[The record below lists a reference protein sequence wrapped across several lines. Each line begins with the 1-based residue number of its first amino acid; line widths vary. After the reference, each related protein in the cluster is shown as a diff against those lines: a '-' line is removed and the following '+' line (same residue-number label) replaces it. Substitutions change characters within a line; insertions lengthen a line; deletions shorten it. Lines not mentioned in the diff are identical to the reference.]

1 MAPPNVG
8 IMNLV
13 SLILIVLLDIKIQRL
28 EGYELHHKPVVGVRK
43 SLIPPVWEK
52 SNRLAEKKTIFLWT

>member
-28 EGYELHHKPVVGVRK
+28 AEYKLRHNLVAGVRK
-43 SLIPPVWEK
+43 
-52 SNRLAEKKTIFLWT
+52 

>member
-28 EGYELHHKPVVGVRK
+28 AGYKLHHNLVAGVRK
-43 SLIPPVWEK
+43 
-52 SNRLAEKKTIFLWT
+52 